1 MLTNHEYLAHIV
13 NKEFGTQS
21 ISNRLFDNKEK
32 IEWKDFDLLRVNNQ
46 EELNETIV
54 RNGNN
59 TYSEMAFS
67 ILSKKK
73 SIMDI
78 FTYN

>member
-21 ISNRLFDNKEK
+21 IRLFDNNKEK

-46 EELNETIV
+46 EELNESIV

-59 TYSEMAFS
+59 TYSEIAFS
-67 ILSKKK
+67 IFSKKK